1 MALKIIDE
9 STLEKIKQQILLL
22 YSKTQKM
29 RTRQSIDDWLD
40 NQELCLLLDVSL
52 RTLQTYRDKGVLAYS
67 MIGHKCYYKRSDI
80 STLMEQLKIQPKK
93 L

>member
-1 MALKIIDE
+1 MALKIIE
-9 STLEKIKQQILLL
+9 ENTLERIKQKILLL

-29 RTRQSIDDWLD
+29 RTRQSIDYWLD

-67 MIGHKCYYKRSDI
+67 MIRHKYY
-80 STLMEQLKIQPKK
+80 
-93 L
+93 

>member
-1 MALKIIDE
+1 MELKIINE
-9 STLEKIKQQILLL
+9 NTLEKIKQKILLL
-22 YSKTQKM
+22 YSKTQKI

-67 MIGHKCYYKRSDI
+67 MIGHKCYYKRSDVLK
-80 STLMEQLKIQPKK
+80 LMEQLKVQPKK
-93 L
+93 Q

>member
-1 MALKIIDE
+1 MGLKFIDE
-9 STLEKIKQQILLL
+9 NTLEKIKQKILLL

-40 NQELCLLLDVSL
+40 NQELCLLLNVSL
-52 RTLQTYRDKGVLAYS
+52 RTLQTYRDRGVLAYS
-67 MIGHKCYYKRSDI
+67 IIGHKCYYKRSDVFK
-80 STLMEQLKIQPKK
+80 LMEQLKVQPKK

>member
-1 MALKIIDE
+1 MALKIIE
-9 STLEKIKQQILLL
+9 ENTLEKIKQKILLL

-67 MIGHKCYYKRSDI
+67 MIGHKCYYRRSDVSI
-80 STLMEQLKIQPKK
+80 LMEQLKVQPKK